1 MCFED
6 DLVEKCQT
14 YMWELF
20 IVLLDSHSIKVNSAS
35 FIDKIKGSDGFI
47 FSSVYIH
54 QKSCNLINIFFCVF
68 NQYVKD
74 LNFFYFI
81 VIIKLSRKKN

>member
-14 YMWELF
+14 SMWELF

-35 FIDKIKGSDGFI
+35 FMDKMKGYDGFT
-47 FSSVYIH
+47 FSYVYIH
-54 QKSCNLINIFFCVF
+54 QKSCNLIN
-68 NQYVKD
+68 
-74 LNFFYFI
+74 NFLCFQQI
-81 VIIKLSRKKN
+81 C